1 MTYNPGSLA
10 YNITFEASLSDTD
23 KDTEIFQ
30 IFQTNVRTSIA
41 LPVEKITIVF
51 VRIKPN
57 WLQVI
62 FSFNPSVLS
71 LFSPVMLLF

>member
-57 WLQVI
+57 
-62 FSFNPSVLS
+62 
-71 LFSPVMLLF
+71 